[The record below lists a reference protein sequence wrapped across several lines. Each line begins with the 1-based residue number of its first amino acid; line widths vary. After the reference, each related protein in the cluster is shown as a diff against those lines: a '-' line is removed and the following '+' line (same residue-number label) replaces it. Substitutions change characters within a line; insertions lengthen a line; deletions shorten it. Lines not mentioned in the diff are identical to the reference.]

1 MTGRLIFHS
10 LLSNSHV
17 ISFVLY
23 QLDALIHPFF
33 DELRDPNTRLPSG
46 RFLPPL
52 FNFKPHGMYII
63 SQYGQRYEKM
73 SCEFFLLFIWKIRAA
88 RVLAYFQMVIC
99 YHSLISMEV
108 QILTDLN
115 YSFWFILLIMMNR
128 VEECV
133 DGYCGE
139 ACTRACEEAVPLS
152 RALRTHLLSIV

>member
-1 MTGRLIFHS
+1 MIKFIFRS

-63 SQYGQRYEKM
+63 SQYGQGHVKKWVTNY
-73 SCEFFLLFIWKIRAA
+73 FLLFIWKIRAA
-88 RVLAYFQMVIC
+88 RVLAYFQMVNC
-99 YHSLISMEV
+99 YHSLISMQV
-108 QILTDLN
+108 QTLTDLN
-115 YSFWFILLIMMNR
+115 YSFWFVLLIMMNR
-128 VEECV
+128 VEECA

-139 ACTRACEEAVPLS
+139 AGTRACEEAMPLS